1 MTTGRRIFSARALM
15 DEAGLP
21 EHEAARLLQKATG
34 RTRTEL
40 ARERAIDREDA
51 ARFTQLAARRLQ
63 GEPLQYIE
71 GSSQFG
77 PIEVAVDPRVL
88 IPRPETEQ
96 LWELLVA
103 RLSGSNP
110 QIIVDLGTGSANLA
124 IALKH
129 SFPGAR
135 VYAVDISPDAVAVAR
150 ENVKAS
156 GLDVAV
162 HHGDLFAALPNSLA
176 GRIDLIVSNPP
187 YIACDERETLPAEV
201 RDHEPAIALYG
212 GEDGL
217 DVLRRI
223 ITATPD
229 WLRPG
234 GVLACEIGSGQRSA
248 VAKLASDL
256 ESTIVQDL
264 SGRDRFLIAQK
275 GME

>member
-1 MTTGRRIFSARALM
+1 MTARSLV

-21 EHEAARLLQKATG
+21 EHEAARLLEKATG
-34 RTRTEL
+34 RSRTEL
-40 ARERAIDREDA
+40 ASRPAIERHEA
-51 ARFTQLAARRLQ
+51 ARFADLTERRRS

-103 RLSGSNP
+103 RLAGSAP
-110 QIIVDLGTGSANLA
+110 GVIVDLGTGSANLA

-129 SFPGAR
+129 SFPAAHIH
-135 VYAVDISPDAVAVAR
+135 AVDLSADALAVAR
-150 ENVKAS
+150 ENITLS
-156 GLDVAV
+156 GLDIAV
-162 HHGDLFAALPNSLA
+162 YLGDLFAALPDKLA
-176 GRIDLIVSNPP
+176 GQVDIVVSNPP
-187 YIACDERETLPAEV
+187 YIASEERETLPAEV
-201 RDHEPAIALYG
+201 LDHEPAIALFG

-223 ITATPD
+223 IASAPN

-234 GVLACEIGSGQRSA
+234 GLLACEIGAGQGAA
-248 VAKLASDL
+248 VLELAAGLDPQII
-256 ESTIVQDL
+256 EDL

>member
-1 MTTGRRIFSARALM
+1 MSTGRRVITAKSLV

-34 RTRTEL
+34 RSRTEL
-40 ARERAIDREDA
+40 ASQPAIERHEAV
-51 ARFTQLAARRLQ
+51 RFTELTERRRS

-103 RLSGSNP
+103 RMSDSDPGV
-110 QIIVDLGTGSANLA
+110 IVDLGTGSANLA

-129 SFPGAR
+129 SFPAAQ
-135 VYAVDISPDAVAVAR
+135 VHAVDLSADALAVAEGNIR
-150 ENVKAS
+150 AS
-156 GLDVAV
+156 GLDVAIYL
-162 HHGDLFAALPNSLA
+162 GDLFTALPEELA
-176 GRIDLIVSNPP
+176 GRVDVAVSNPP
-187 YIACDERETLPAEV
+187 YIAREERDTLPAEV
-201 RDHEPAIALYG
+201 RDHEPAIALFG

-223 ITATPD
+223 IKDAPR

-234 GVLACEIGSGQRSA
+234 GLLACEIGAGQGAA
-248 VAKLASDL
+248 VRKLASDL
-256 ESTIVQDL
+256 DPIIIQDL

>member
-1 MTTGRRIFSARALM
+1 MTTGRRVVTARSLI

-34 RTRTEL
+34 RNRTEL
-40 ARERAIDREDA
+40 AREPAVDRRDA
-51 ARFTQLAARRLQ
+51 DRFAELAGRRLR

-77 PIEVAVDPRVL
+77 PIEVAVDSRVL

-96 LWELLVA
+96 LWELVVA
-103 RLSGSNP
+103 RLAGTSP
-110 QIIVDLGTGSANLA
+110 HVIVDLGTGSANLA

-129 SFPGAR
+129 SFPAAH
-135 VYAVDISPDAVAVAR
+135 VHAVDISPDAVAVAR
-150 ENVKAS
+150 ENVSAS
-156 GLDVAV
+156 GLQVTV
-162 HHGDLFAALPNSLA
+162 YQGDLFGALPESLL
-176 GRIDLIVSNPP
+176 GEVDLLVSNPP
-187 YIACDERETLPAEV
+187 YIACGESESLPIEV
-201 RDHEPAIALYG
+201 RDHEPAVALFA

-217 DVLRRI
+217 EVLRRI
-223 ITATPD
+223 ISAAPE

-234 GVLACEIGSGQRSA
+234 GLLACEIGAGQRAA
-248 VAKLASDL
+248 VEELASGL
-256 ESTIVQDL
+256 TKEVIKDL